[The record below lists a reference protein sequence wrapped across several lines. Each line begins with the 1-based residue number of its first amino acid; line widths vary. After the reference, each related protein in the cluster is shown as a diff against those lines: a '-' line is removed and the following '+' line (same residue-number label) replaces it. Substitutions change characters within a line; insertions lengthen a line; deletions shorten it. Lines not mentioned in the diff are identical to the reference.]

1 MRSLLLLPATVLLL
15 LALFA
20 GAATKDNNPASV
32 TPRKASPFYC
42 NVNAL
47 SPAER
52 KRHFEEL
59 GPKLRSLRRSVRELE
74 NGYEFEYPGDT
85 AVYQLVSEWAIQE
98 RRCCPF
104 FEIAIRLEPEG
115 GPLWLRLTGRPG
127 TKDFIK
133 ADAAA
138 WINAREKSGNRE

>member
-1 MRSLLLLPATVLLL
+1 MKIDSRVTVVTVVTVGILLVGLVAQPAPGRADPAPPGQNV
-15 LALFA
+15 
-20 GAATKDNNPASV
+20 TKD
-32 TPRKASPFYC
+32 SPFAC
-42 NVNAL
+42 DRMAL

-59 GPKLRSLRRSVRELE
+59 GPLLLARKTGVRELSD
-74 NGYEFEYPGDT
+74 GYELQFPADAST
-85 AVYQLVSEWAIQE
+85 YQLLAEWTFQE

-104 FEIAIRLEPEG
+104 FDLAVRLDREG

-133 ADAAA
+133 ADAGP
-138 WINAREKSGNRE
+138 WIAQ